1 MILMHFYGCGIG
13 GARVPDLMFLS
24 IALNGI
30 GNGYSRNGTL
40 AFYVTGKMQQKALFN
55 LTKCKFILF
64 SYMQKSQSTF
74 LSYIE

>member
-1 MILMHFYGCGIG
+1 MILCIFMGCGIG
-13 GARVPDLMFLS
+13 GARVPTCVSSPLHSTELEMD
-24 IALNGI
+24 IV
-30 GNGYSRNGTL
+30 GTEL
-40 AFYVTGKMQQKALFN
+40 CFYVTGKMQQKALFN